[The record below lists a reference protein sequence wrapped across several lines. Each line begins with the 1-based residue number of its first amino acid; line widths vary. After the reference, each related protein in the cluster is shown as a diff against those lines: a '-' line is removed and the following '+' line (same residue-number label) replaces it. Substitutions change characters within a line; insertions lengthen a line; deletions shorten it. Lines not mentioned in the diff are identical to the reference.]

1 MLKININK
9 KKDRM
14 KIQVAGTGREI
25 MVETCFIIE
34 TIHRHMHQ
42 QNPEAAVAYKNH
54 LLGVLLDP
62 KSPVWQT
69 SEAEEHHENQET
81 H

>member
-1 MLKININK
+1 MLKVNISR

-14 KIQVAGTGREI
+14 KIQVAGTGSEI
-25 MVETCFIIE
+25 MVETCFVIE
-34 TIHRHMHQ
+34 TIYRNIHQ
-42 QNPEAAVAYKNH
+42 QNPEAAEAYKNH

-69 SEAEEHHENQET
+69 SETKEEKHEKDQ
-81 H
+81 